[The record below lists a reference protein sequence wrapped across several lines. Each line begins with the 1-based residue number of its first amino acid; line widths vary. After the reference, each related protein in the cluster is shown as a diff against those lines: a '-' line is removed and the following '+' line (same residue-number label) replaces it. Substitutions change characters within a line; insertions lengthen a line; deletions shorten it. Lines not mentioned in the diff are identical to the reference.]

1 MEAWLTPERIA
12 QALPVIKAAF
22 WGLFGLALLLA
33 IRRSW
38 AGKQQKTISRAYRI
52 FFVIVAMLFAAILV
66 YQATWQLAGFA
77 RPDFIDFMKR
87 YNRRPDNPVA
97 NIVRGSIYDAR
108 GNDLAVTDPAMP
120 ARRWYPLGA
129 AAGHLIGYDHSQF
142 GLAGIEAADR
152 DALNG
157 ITREQGPEWENFR
170 RNLLKRDD
178 VRGRHVMLTVHAALQ
193 QEAHAL
199 MKGRKGAVVL
209 LDPSNGAILALYS
222 APGFDPNDVNAS
234 WFERKDP
241 DARLLNRALQGLYP
255 AGSTFKLLVA
265 AAALDQGINPVIDCP
280 AEGYRAGTANKPI
293 RDHEYYDYQRR
304 GRTWPGHGALN
315 MREALAKSSNVYFA
329 RLGVQLGGERLYA
342 AVVRCGMTKPWTV
355 FDGSSGAMGCT
366 AGRFPALTDRDI
378 AKTAQISIGQGDMVI
393 TPLHMAMLAG
403 AIGRQGVM
411 WKPRLDVRAPAQ
423 PLETV
428 FKAEAAR
435 TLAGMMRQ
443 AVMSGTG
450 RGADLPGL
458 QVAGKTGT
466 AQNPHGADHGWFV
479 GFAPVTQP
487 RVAFAVVVEGGG
499 YGSQSAVPVVAG
511 LLRKADEEGLFAAP
525 AGKAG
530 R

>member
-1 MEAWLTPERIA
+1 
-12 QALPVIKAAF
+12 
-22 WGLFGLALLLA
+22 
-33 IRRSW
+33 
-38 AGKQQKTISRAYRI
+38 
-52 FFVIVAMLFAAILV
+52 
-66 YQATWQLAGFA
+66 
-77 RPDFIDFMKR
+77 
-87 YNRRPDNPVA
+87 
-97 NIVRGSIYDAR
+97 
-108 GNDLAVTDPAMP
+108 
-120 ARRWYPLGA
+120 
-129 AAGHLIGYDHSQF
+129 
-142 GLAGIEAADR
+142 
-152 DALNG
+152 
-157 ITREQGPEWENFR
+157 
-170 RNLLKRDD
+170 
-178 VRGRHVMLTVHAALQ
+178 
-193 QEAHAL
+193 
-199 MKGRKGAVVL
+199 
-209 LDPSNGAILALYS
+209 
-222 APGFDPNDVNAS
+222 
-234 WFERKDP
+234 
-241 DARLLNRALQGLYP
+241 
-255 AGSTFKLLVA
+255 
-265 AAALDQGINPVIDCP
+265 
-280 AEGYRAGTANKPI
+280 
-293 RDHEYYDYQRR
+293 
-304 GRTWPGHGALN
+304 